1 MVHRLVLGMIW
12 MLFTVDFF
20 YSCKTKRVG
29 GSNATQWTQIYWTV
43 QHWWFIC
50 SLIFFTWILQVLRSK
65 GMLPSSIPAFHK
77 LLLFSKSKNVQSI
90 EDKLYPALN
99 IYVDDVITGVQCLC
113 SNLNT
118 HLQILFWQPVKVTR
132 RSLPE
137 SLIELKSQRN

>member
-90 EDKLYPALN
+90 KDKLYPALN
-99 IYVDDVITGVQCLC
+99 TYICRWCDYWRPMSVFQSQHTSSNFILTASEGHKKVITRVFDR
-113 SNLNT
+113 T
-118 HLQILFWQPVKVTR
+118 
-132 RSLPE
+132 
-137 SLIELKSQRN
+137 